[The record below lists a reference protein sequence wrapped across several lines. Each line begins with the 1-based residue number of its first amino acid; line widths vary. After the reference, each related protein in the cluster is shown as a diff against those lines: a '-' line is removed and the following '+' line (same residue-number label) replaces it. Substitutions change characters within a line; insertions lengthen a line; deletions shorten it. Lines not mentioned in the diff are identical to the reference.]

1 MPTPSL
7 RTSASP
13 RDVFIL
19 LAIFLSVAAVA
30 HAESISFSKQQLSDM
45 FFSEGVA
52 VADVDNDGKTDVIA
66 GPFWYRA
73 PQFKQKRGIAAPH
86 AYDPRS
92 YSNAFIMGAYD
103 FNYDGLTDVL
113 QIGWPGRAGYWLENP
128 GKVRQDWTPHLIT
141 PEVGTESPQML
152 NLVGDERPEI
162 ILAAEKK
169 LGWVSPAKGVPATAP
184 WQFHP
189 ITGED
194 HWFRYT
200 HGVGA
205 GDVNGD
211 GRQDMLTATGWF
223 AQPADLTGDP
233 LWEFHPAA
241 FGTKG
246 GAQMYA
252 YDVNGDGLNDVIT
265 SIHAHEYGLSWFE
278 QKRASDGTT
287 TWIDHPIISREP
299 DTLIRGIQFSQAH
312 AVELVDMNGD
322 GLKDIIS
329 GKRYWAHGPGKD
341 AGADA
346 PAVIY
351 WFKLVRHNDGTA
363 HFEPHLVDDSSGV
376 GTQFVVED
384 INGDGRP
391 DIISSNKAGV
401 HVFLQK

>member
-1 MPTPSL
+1 MSTSFL
-7 RTSASP
+7 RASVSPRELLILLVLILSPIVTSAAP
-13 RDVFIL
+13 
-19 LAIFLSVAAVA
+19 
-30 HAESISFSKQQLSDM
+30 ISFSKQQLTDM

-52 VADVDNDGKTDVIA
+52 VADVDNDGKSDVIA

-73 PQFKQKRGIAAPH
+73 PQFKQKRQLAAPY

-92 YSNAFIMGAYD
+92 YSNAFIMGSYD

-128 GKVRQDWTPHLIT
+128 GQVRQDWTPHLIT
-141 PEVGTESPQML
+141 PEVGTESPQLL
-152 NLVGDERPEI
+152 NLVGDERPEL

-169 LGWVSPAKGVPATAP
+169 LGWVAPTKGAHPTKP
-184 WQFHP
+184 WTFHP

-194 HWFRYT
+194 HWQRYT

-205 GDVNGD
+205 GDINGD
-211 GRQDMLTATGWF
+211 GRQDMLTSTGWF
-223 AQPADLTGDP
+223 EQPADVSDGP
-233 LWEFHPAA
+233 LWKFHPVE

-278 QKRASDGTT
+278 QKLHADGSR

-299 DTLIRGIQFSQAH
+299 DNLIRGVQFSQGH

-322 GLKDIIS
+322 GLKDVIS
-329 GKRYWAHGPGKD
+329 GKRYWAHGPGGD
-341 AGADA
+341 VDSDA

-351 WFKLVRHNDGTA
+351 WFELIRHADGAA

-376 GTQFVVED
+376 GTQFVVKD
-384 INGDGRP
+384 INNDSRP
-391 DIISSNKAGV
+391 DIVASNKAGV
-401 HVFLQK
+401 HVLLQK